1 MLIVYLYVIMLLI
14 NDKELIKLETM
25 KKMITIT
32 KDLNKRLKVY
42 AALEEVSVQDL
53 MIMILDKF
61 LQERGY

>member
-1 MLIVYLYVIMLLI
+1 M
-14 NDKELIKLETM
+14 ETM

-32 KDLNKRLKVY
+32 KGLNKRLKVY
-42 AALEEVSVQDL
+42 AALEEISVQDL

>member
-1 MLIVYLYVIMLLI
+1 M
-14 NDKELIKLETM
+14 ETM

-42 AALEEVSVQDL
+42 AALEEISVQDL

>member
-1 MLIVYLYVIMLLI
+1 MLLI

-25 KKMITIT
+25 KKMIAIT

>member
-1 MLIVYLYVIMLLI
+1 MLLI

-61 LQERGY
+61 LQEMGY